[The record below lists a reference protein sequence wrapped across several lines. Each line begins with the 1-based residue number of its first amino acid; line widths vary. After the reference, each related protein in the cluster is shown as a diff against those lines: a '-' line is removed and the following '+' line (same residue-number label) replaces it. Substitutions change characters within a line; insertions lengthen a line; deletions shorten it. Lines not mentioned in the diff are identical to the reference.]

1 MNIIFEFVNKKNK
14 LIKKNILQK
23 GRLYKILKYKN
34 CGFTKNK
41 FCDRIY
47 WGNRNH
53 TRKYLDLFARGP
65 VGVI

>member
-23 GRLYKILKYKN
+23 GRLHKILKYKN

-41 FCDRIY
+41 I
-47 WGNRNH
+47 
-53 TRKYLDLFARGP
+53 L
-65 VGVI
+65 